1 MLSYAP
7 VNLIPAPRLAIV
19 PALGDV
25 TPVKPQAPPGLPSW
39 GVNLAI
45 MGTGVAMALLAYP
58 YKKKPVGDLL
68 VHAGGSIAGIGLIFT
83 ILDASGFRPGN
94 L

>member
-1 MLSYAP
+1 MIRYAP
-7 VNLIPAPRLAIV
+7 VNLIRQVAPLGDITPMKPAP
-19 PALGDV
+19 PAGF
-25 TPVKPQAPPGLPSW
+25 PSW
-39 GVNLAI
+39 GTNLII
-45 MGTGVAMALLAYP
+45 MASGIGIGLVAYP

-83 ILDASGFRPGN
+83 ILDFAGFRPGN

>member
-1 MLSYAP
+1 MLRYAP
-7 VNLIPAPRLAIV
+7 VNLTPILRPLPRAI
-19 PALGDV
+19 GDV
-25 TPVKPQAPPGLPSW
+25 TPVKPQAPSGLPSW

-45 MGTGVAMALLAYP
+45 MGAGVVIGLASYP
-58 YKKKPVGDLL
+58 YKKKPLGDLL

-83 ILDASGFRPGN
+83 ILDFTGFRPGQ

>member
-1 MLSYAP
+1 MLRYAP
-7 VNLIPAPRLAIV
+7 VNLIPALRRSIAPMMGDLTPLKPEP
-19 PALGDV
+19 PA
-25 TPVKPQAPPGLPSW
+25 GLPSW
-39 GVNLAI
+39 GVNLVI
-45 MGTGVAMALLAYP
+45 MGTGVAMALVAYP